1 VLWTGTF
8 GTDHKVAFEA
18 FDGVAHYHYPIDWH
32 GDVGWLT
39 HQLREW
45 QTLWPRRS
53 DQGWLMLG
61 SGFGLDNGGWPVPP
75 RGGIDQQWEAVHRSA
90 APVTGFGYFAWDG

>member
-1 VLWTGTF
+1 
-8 GTDHKVAFEA
+8 
-18 FDGVAHYHYPIDWH
+18 
-32 GDVGWLT
+32 
-39 HQLREW
+39 
-45 QTLWPRRS
+45 
-53 DQGWLMLG
+53 MLG